1 MCHFCPSIVCCHLMF
16 FKPFNS
22 QDQIVNSP
30 LWQLNISRLV
40 SYKNLV
46 LDQDKKLYLISASLI
61 ITCLKDN
68 VWKLWGE
75 VIF

>member
-1 MCHFCPSIVCCHLMF
+1 MF

-46 LDQDKKLYLISASLI
+46 LDQDKKFYLISASLI
-61 ITCLKDN
+61 ITWLKDN

-75 VIF
+75 VLYFNHFWELKG

>member
-1 MCHFCPSIVCCHLMF
+1 MLFN
-16 FKPFNS
+16 PFNS
-22 QDQIVNSP
+22 QDQIVNSL

-46 LDQDKKLYLISASLI
+46 LDQDKKFYLISVSFL
-61 ITCLKDN
+61 ITCSKDN

>member
-1 MCHFCPSIVCCHLMF
+1 MF

-46 LDQDKKLYLISASLI
+46 LDQDKKFYLISASFL

>member
-1 MCHFCPSIVCCHLMF
+1 ML

-22 QDQIVNSP
+22 QDQIVNSL
-30 LWQLNISRLV
+30 LWQLNISMLV

-46 LDQDKKLYLISASLI
+46 LDQDKKFYLISVSLI

-75 VIF
+75 VIFLITFGS

>member
-1 MCHFCPSIVCCHLMF
+1 MF

-22 QDQIVNSP
+22 QDQIVNSL

-46 LDQDKKLYLISASLI
+46 LDQDKKFYLISVSLI

-75 VIF
+75 VIFLITFGS

>member
-1 MCHFCPSIVCCHLMF
+1 MLFN
-16 FKPFNS
+16 PFNS
-22 QDQIVNSP
+22 QDQIVNSL

-46 LDQDKKLYLISASLI
+46 LDQDKKFYLISVSLI

-75 VIF
+75 VIFLITFGS